1 MKRIP
6 LIAVFGAVL
15 LLTTAC
21 GPVAGPTS
29 SPTDTSAQSD
39 SPSPSATPTSS
50 PPVDSTAHTAGDCTA
65 ADMTTGAIPTVYTVY
80 TGDSTTPVTI
90 HYTAFNRDG
99 TVPVETL
106 TTVGPVV
113 NIIGYACSNPA
124 DDAVWTF
131 TANITTEDNL
141 GCVLDFGGLLVN
153 NNSQGAEHSPAIPI
167 SVDCSGNPG
176 M

>member
-21 GPVAGPTS
+21 GPIAGPTS

-39 SPSPSATPTSS
+39 SPSPSATPTSR
-50 PPVDSTAHTAGDCTA
+50 PTAAPTTLTAGDCTE
-65 ADMTTGAIPTVYTVY
+65 ADMQDAQPTVYTVY
-80 TGDSTTPVTI
+80 TGDSTNPVTI
-90 HYTAFNRDG
+90 HYTAFNHDG

-106 TTVGPVV
+106 TTVGPVI
-113 NIIGYACSNPA
+113 NIIGYACNTEA
-124 DDAVWTF
+124 DNGVWTL
-131 TANITTEDNL
+131 TATHTIVGSL

-153 NNSQGAEHSPAIPI
+153 TQSDGQEDPNIT
-167 SVDCSGNPG
+167 VDCSGNPG